1 MRLSDT
7 IPVTMSGSGSERL
20 PGPPAVRRPE
30 SARTSQVLE
39 IPPDSAAVLG
49 ILAAERLLQVGLL
62 GEHDP
67 VMDGY
72 DEDRHEA
79 HERIELNS
87 VGCSE
92 SIMAD

>member
-1 MRLSDT
+1 
-7 IPVTMSGSGSERL
+7 
-20 PGPPAVRRPE
+20 
-30 SARTSQVLE
+30 
-39 IPPDSAAVLG
+39 
-49 ILAAERLLQVGLL
+49 
-62 GEHDP
+62 